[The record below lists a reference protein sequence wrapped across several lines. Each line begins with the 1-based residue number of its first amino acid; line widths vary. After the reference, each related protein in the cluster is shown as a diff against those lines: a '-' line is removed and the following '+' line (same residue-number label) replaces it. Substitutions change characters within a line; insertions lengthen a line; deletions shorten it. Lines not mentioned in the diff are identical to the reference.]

1 MARLHYVRSAPL
13 LLSIVVLA
21 ACEQA
26 KSANPTSPS
35 IAGPISGVAISAP
48 KLLQPAAG
56 SQVSFEQ
63 QPIMLMVANSTTS
76 GVRPLTYVFEIAADS
91 GFATKV
97 FTQTGIPAG
106 TNGQTSFRLPQALS
120 ADRTYYWRAHAE
132 DGANTGDYA
141 TPAAFA
147 VFTPVVINVP
157 TLTAP
162 ADGAVLTTD
171 KPKFTVT
178 NSTHTG
184 PVGQISYLLEVG
196 TDIAFANKALSIQY
210 PETAGTTSFTPGTGF
225 AASTHFFWHVKAS
238 DPGHESPWSPTLSFT
253 SPAAA
258 PTPAPPPPSSG
269 GGGGGG
275 AVGQGDQLDLRSV
288 TIVLGA
294 ANIANWAVTS
304 QVTSTT
310 QVDHSLCINHT
321 MQGQWPTVPFFGDP
335 STPIEGNQWIF
346 ANIGGQWYGGAGDWL
361 RPGQGCKDVTA
372 ANIGSDGF
380 YNWEPLRSWSPKP
393 GETFGLMVSTPA
405 RLWPD
410 MSTVD
415 QRSNVVLVKWG
426 Q

>member
-13 LLSIVVLA
+13 FLSIVVLA

-26 KSANPTSPS
+26 KSANPNSPS
-35 IAGPISGVAISAP
+35 IAGPIAGVAISAP

-56 SQVSFEQ
+56 SQISFEQ
-63 QPIMLMVANSTTS
+63 QPITLMVGNSTTS
-76 GVRPLTYVFEIAADS
+76 GSRPLTYVFEIAVDS

-97 FTQTGIPAG
+97 FTQTGVAAG
-106 TNGQTSFRLPQALS
+106 ANGQTSFRLPQALS

-141 TPAAFA
+141 SPAAFA
-147 VFTPVVINVP
+147 VFTPVSIQAP

-162 ADGAVLTTD
+162 ADGAVLATAT
-171 KPKFTVT
+171 PKFTVT

-184 PVGQISYLLEVG
+184 PVGQISYVLEVA
-196 TDIAFANKALSIQY
+196 TDIAFANKAWSVQY
-210 PETAGTTSFTPGTGF
+210 PESPNTTSATPATGF
-225 AASTHFFWHVKAS
+225 AAGTHFFWHVKAT
-238 DPGHESPWSPTLSFT
+238 DPGHESPWSSTFSFT
-253 SPAAA
+253 TPAAA
-258 PTPAPPPPSSG
+258 PTPTPTPPPG
-269 GGGGGG
+269 GGGGGSL
-275 AVGQGDQLDLRSV
+275 GQGDQLDLHSV

-294 ANIANWAVTS
+294 ANIANWSVTS

-321 MQGQWPTVPFFGDP
+321 KQGQWPTAPFFGDP

-361 RPGQGCKDVTA
+361 RPGQSCKDVTA
-372 ANIGSDGF
+372 ATIGSDGF
-380 YNWEPLRSWSPKP
+380 YNWEPLKSWVPRV
-393 GETFGLMVSTPA
+393 GETIGLMVSTPA

-410 MSTVD
+410 MATVD